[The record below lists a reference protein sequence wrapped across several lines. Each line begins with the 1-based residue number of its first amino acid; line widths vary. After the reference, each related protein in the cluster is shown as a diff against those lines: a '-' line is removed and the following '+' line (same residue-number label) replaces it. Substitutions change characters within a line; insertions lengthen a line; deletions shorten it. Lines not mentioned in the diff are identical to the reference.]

1 MQSCCFVKICGKWTW
16 AWFVSGPQMFVW
28 LLALGWLSGPLELV
42 GLSGRSPLQILADQL
57 TLFQSG
63 GRLCPPNYCSPFPRI
78 FSPSYG
84 SDVNLLL
91 DDEGWPYIW
100 NSTHSSAK
108 AKACFSGQKSAEKTE
123 IHIASPMQ
131 YSPGSFN
138 QMHARDDIHCN
149 SERQYSAVGRSEN
162 MGGMVVL

>member
-28 LLALGWLSGPLELV
+28 LLALGWRSGPSERGVRV
-42 GLSGRSPLQILADQL
+42 GDFGNSINPISNQE
-57 TLFQSG
+57 G
-63 GRLCPPNYCSPFPRI
+63 GRLCPPNYCSP
-78 FSPSYG
+78 SPGFFYR

-162 MGGMVVL
+162 MGGQ